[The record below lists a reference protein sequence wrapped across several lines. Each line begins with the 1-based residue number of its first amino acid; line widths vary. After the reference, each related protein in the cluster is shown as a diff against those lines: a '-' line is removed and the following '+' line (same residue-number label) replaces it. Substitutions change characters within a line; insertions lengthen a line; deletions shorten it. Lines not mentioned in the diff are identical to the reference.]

1 MVVVLCDAS
10 LQVGREYYP
19 ERFGFELFG
28 DPFEKKRLVLL
39 TLLGVF
45 LSAFPMFVPSL
56 SW

>member
-1 MVVVLCDAS
+1 MVVVFCDAS